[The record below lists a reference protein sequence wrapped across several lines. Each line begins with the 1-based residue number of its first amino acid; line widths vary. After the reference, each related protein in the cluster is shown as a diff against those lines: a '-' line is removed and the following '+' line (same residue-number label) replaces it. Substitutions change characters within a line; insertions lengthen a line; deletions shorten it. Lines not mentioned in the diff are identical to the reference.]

1 MPRSLWRKGAISLHH
16 QVLLTMS
23 TGKVPCLDHVLRIA
37 SQKNMS
43 LTSILELIKTAAQ
56 RLYHP
61 KGFNEEEGLQTLL
74 FLRLGGQQVAEIAHH
89 IFGIPSPNTVCW
101 QTMIPPLICSPS
113 YPLETELVLNLKA
126 VFESLL
132 PLLAGQSAVQ
142 GVLMLDEIAQEK
154 WPRWCDHTNNFLGSC
169 REHTKG
175 KCLDFN
181 SIMDA
186 ELLLQDMVCGDV
198 HLAHGVSHRYPC

>member
-1 MPRSLWRKGAISLHH
+1 
-16 QVLLTMS
+16 MS
-23 TGKVPCLDHVLRIA
+23 TGKVPRLDRVLRVA

-56 RLYHP
+56 GLYHP
-61 KGFNEEEGLQTLL
+61 KGFDEEEDLQTLL
-74 FLRLGGQQVAEIAHH
+74 FLRLGGQQVAKIAHH
-89 IFGIPSPNTVCW
+89 IFGIPSPNTVCRR
-101 QTMIPPLICSPS
+101 TMIPPLICSPS
-113 YPLETELVLNLKA
+113 YPLKTELVLNLKA

-132 PLLAGQSAVQ
+132 PLLAGRSAVQ

-154 WPRWCDHTNNFLGSC
+154 WPRWCDRTNKFLGWC

-181 SIMDA
+181 SVMDA
-186 ELLLQDMVCGDV
+186 ELLLQDMVRGDV
-198 HLAHGVSHRYPC
+198 HLAHKVSHRYPR